1 MPDYQRLFAPGATF
15 FFTVVTNF
23 RKPILSSR
31 PAQECLRSAFR
42 HVQLRYPFEIDACV
56 ILPDHL
62 HCIWTLPKDET
73 NFSMRW
79 SAIKATFTRQFV
91 AGGGSETARSES
103 RRKRGERGIWQR
115 RFWEHIVRN
124 ETEFGVYVD
133 YIHYN
138 PVKHG
143 LARCPHEWGPS
154 SFHRWVRDGEY
165 LKDWMCLCDGGLK
178 SPPKFGA
185 VERFVGE

>member
-1 MPDYQRLFAPGATF
+1 MPDYQRPFAPGATM

-23 RKPILSSR
+23 RKPILGSDF
-31 PAQECLRSAFR
+31 ALECLRSAIADVR
-42 HVQLRYPFEIDACV
+42 GRYPFKIVANV

-62 HCIWTLPKDET
+62 HCIWTLPDGDS

-79 SAIKATFTRQFV
+79 SAIKAGFTRRYV
-91 AGGGSETARSES
+91 AGGGTETARSQS
-103 RRKRGERGIWQR
+103 RQKRGERGIWQR
-115 RFWEHIVRN
+115 RFWDHVLRN
-124 ETEFGVYVD
+124 ETEFGAYAD

-143 LARCPHEWGPS
+143 LVQCPHEWGPS
-154 SFHRWVRDGEY
+154 SFHRWVECDEYRRD
-165 LKDWMCLCDGGLK
+165 WLCKCKGRESK
-178 SPPKFGA
+178 PPQFGS